1 MSQRNIYILAGLG
14 LLAIVAL
21 IFAFTGDDEEEPTP
35 TPTSTATATTTA
47 TATATS
53 EATETATAT
62 ATTEPT
68 ETATATAT
76 ATSTPGG
83 DVDPAG
89 TPLGRQTGGGTCD
102 ALYPDGLEVGQEV
115 EDVFICIASP
125 APGDA
130 VSGSI
135 EVNGFQAGAFEQ
147 NVVIEL
153 RDADGAVL
161 AETFTTAN
169 APDIGLIA
177 GEWTATLEV
186 PDTATGTGSIAAFSA
201 SAETGNLDFGGEIAV
216 TFE

>member
-1 MSQRNIYILAGLG
+1 MGSMTSLGARLGITIVAGLS
-14 LLAIVAL
+14 LAFAVACN
-21 IFAFTGDDEEEPTP
+21 DEEEPTP
-35 TPTSTATATTTA
+35 TTTPTTEVTATT
-47 TATATS
+47 
-53 EATETATAT
+53 EATPDAT
-62 ATTEPT
+62 ATTE
-68 ETATATAT
+68 ATATAEAT
-76 ATSTPGG
+76 AAPTETEAPGG

-89 TPLGRQTGGGTCD
+89 TALGRQTGGGTCD
-102 ALYPDGLEVGQEV
+102 ALHPDGLEVGQEV
-115 EDVFICIASP
+115 EAIFICIGAP
-125 APGDA
+125 APGDS

-135 EVNGFQAGAFEQ
+135 EVQGFQAGAFEQ

-186 PDTATGTGSIAAFSA
+186 PDTAAGTGSIAAFSE

-216 TFE
+216 SFD